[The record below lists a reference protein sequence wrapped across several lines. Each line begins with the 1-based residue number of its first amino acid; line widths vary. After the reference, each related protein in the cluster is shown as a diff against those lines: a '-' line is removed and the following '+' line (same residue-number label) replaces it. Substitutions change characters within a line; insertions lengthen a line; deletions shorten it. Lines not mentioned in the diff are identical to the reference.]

1 MLKQKQNAEDSPLSP
16 GWFSLQTNG
25 EPVSDK
31 AQGTSSSLVRAE
43 IKEGEQVNLQ
53 GTSKESGRKQDMS
66 SGILRLSVWSAHWA
80 SAQGLH

>member
-1 MLKQKQNAEDSPLSP
+1 MLKTPLSSQADSACRP
-16 GWFSLQTNG
+16 MGSLL
-25 EPVSDK
+25 SDK
-31 AQGTSSSLVRAE
+31 AQGTYSSLVRAE